1 MRVSGNQIHA
11 PVLVSSTT
19 NIATMALSKD
29 SRRPNGFPKTRMVS
43 RSVAGFR
50 LASGYVAAIDFG
62 RTHCSVAFSEPQ
74 SKEIMKLPIDGA
86 CTRVP
91 SAILIERGT
100 NTVEAFG
107 SRAQN
112 KFSTMKKEN
121 SDKYIYFE
129 LKMILYHRLVSRY

>member
-1 MRVSGNQIHA
+1 MRVSGNPIHA

-50 LASGYVAAIDFG
+50 SASGFVAAIDLG
-62 RTHCSVAFSEPQ
+62 RTHCSVAYSEPQ
-74 SKEIMKLPIDGA
+74 SKEIRILPIDRA
-86 CTRVP
+86 YTRVP

-107 SRAQN
+107 SRAQTM
-112 KFSTMKKEN
+112 FSMMKN
-121 SDKYIYFE
+121 PDKYIYFE
-129 LKMILYHRLVSRY
+129 LKMILYRRLVSRY